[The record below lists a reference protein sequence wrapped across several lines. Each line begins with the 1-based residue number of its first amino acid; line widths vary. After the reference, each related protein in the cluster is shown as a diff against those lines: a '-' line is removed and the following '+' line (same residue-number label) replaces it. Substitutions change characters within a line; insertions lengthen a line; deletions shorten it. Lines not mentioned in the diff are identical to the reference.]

1 LRVSEV
7 AKTLQPG
14 DVEKS
19 RTRPESLLDL
29 RIQDVDPVLTKLETS
44 IGLLD
49 PLGPLVVDVD
59 PHEVKNAVE
68 VWKEVVLSDQEAE

>member
-1 LRVSEV
+1 MRVSEV

-19 RTRPESLLDL
+19 RTRPESLLAL

-44 IGLLD
+44 MGL
-49 PLGPLVVDVD
+49 LGPLGLVVVDVD
-59 PHEVKNAVE
+59 PNEVKNAVE